1 MGTPAPGHCVDWRRN
16 HRRDLFSITALGLEG
31 GISGY
36 SIYTV
41 VRSEGWVL
49 VDQRATEFS
58 PARQMNVVFSTD
70 TAVAEKQPVE
80 KISVSGVLSR
90 TK

>member
-1 MGTPAPGHCVDWRRN
+1 M
-16 HRRDLFSITALGLEG
+16 
-31 GISGY
+31 
-36 SIYTV
+36 
-41 VRSEGWVL
+41 VRSECWVL
-49 VDQRATEFS
+49 VDYRAAEFS